1 MCSLTVFAL
10 SFYWVDEAKLPIEGQ
25 FEAFG
30 TLTENTLPYFF
41 SSFFWSKFGFYLS
54 NEMTCSLT
62 LSTTH
67 LVGRNL

>member
-1 MCSLTVFAL
+1 MIWDVRVNMCSLTVFAL

-41 SSFFWSKFGFYLS
+41 F
-54 NEMTCSLT
+54 
-62 LSTTH
+62 
-67 LVGRNL
+67 